1 MASNMN
7 DTDNAIAKLI
17 RENEKLK
24 KKLTKERKSHR
35 KTLTELI
42 ELQESQVSTAVNL
55 SVVEPTQ

>member
-1 MASNMN
+1 MN
-7 DTDNAIAKLI
+7 DTDNAIEKLI
-17 RENEKLK
+17 KENEKLK

>member
-1 MASNMN
+1 MN
-7 DTDNAIAKLI
+7 ETDNTIAKLI
-17 RENEKLK
+17 KENEKLK

-42 ELQESQVSTAVNL
+42 ELQESQESTAVNQNP